1 MDKMTTFE
9 KSALFFGPAMVIIF
23 ILQIPV
29 ISTLAAFAYAALAIV
44 GVLMI
49 MLMVQ
54 NAIMGNKFEKLG
66 FDKLISNRKMPEWV
80 HAMQAIS
87 KIAAF
92 FTIGLTYPF
101 FGGIL
106 LVWVFGTFAKFIL
119 KRIPAEVKTDETT
132 IG

>member
-9 KSALFFGPAMVIIF
+9 KSALFFGPAMVILF

-44 GVLMI
+44 GAFVI
-49 MLMVQ
+49 MVMTQ
-54 NAIMGNKFEKLG
+54 NAIMDNKFEKLG
-66 FDKLISNRKMPEWV
+66 FDKLRPKRKLPEWMHV
-80 HAMQAIS
+80 IHATS

-92 FTIGLTYPF
+92 LTIGIAYPF
-101 FGGIL
+101 IGGIL
-106 LVWVFGTFAKFIL
+106 LVWVFGVVTKYIL
-119 KRIPAEVKTDETT
+119 QSIPAEVKTDETT